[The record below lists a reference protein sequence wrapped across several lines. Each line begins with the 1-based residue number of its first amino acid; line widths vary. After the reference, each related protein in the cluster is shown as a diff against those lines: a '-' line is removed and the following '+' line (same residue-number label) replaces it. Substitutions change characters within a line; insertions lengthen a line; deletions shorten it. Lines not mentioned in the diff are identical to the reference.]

1 MPRQLR
7 IEYEGAIY
15 HLMSRGDRR
24 EDIFW
29 DDLDRKSFL
38 QTLGAACQKCAW
50 QVHAYCLLGNH
61 FHFVVEMVMDNFKI
75 NIAHHTRGP
84 AVAEGLVVRG

>member
-15 HLMSRGDRR
+15 HLLSRGDRR

-29 DDLDRKSFL
+29 DERDRRSFL
-38 QTLGAACQKCAW
+38 E
-50 QVHAYCLLGNH
+50 
-61 FHFVVEMVMDNFKI
+61 FVE
-75 NIAHHTRGP
+75 
-84 AVAEGLVVRG
+84 